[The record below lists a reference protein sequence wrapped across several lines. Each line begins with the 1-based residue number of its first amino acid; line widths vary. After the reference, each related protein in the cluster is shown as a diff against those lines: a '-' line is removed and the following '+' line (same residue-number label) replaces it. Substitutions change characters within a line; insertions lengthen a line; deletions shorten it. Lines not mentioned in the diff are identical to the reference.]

1 MSFFFVMILRPP
13 ISTRTDTLF
22 PYTTLFRSTFNGLYV
37 VDPLSHLL
45 KIASYIAVALVLV
58 YGRDYAEEHEVL
70 ENGGEFYSLTLL
82 TLLGQMVMISAGNL
96 VTVYL
101 GIELMSFA
109 LYALD
114 RKRTRLNSSH

>member
-1 MSFFFVMILRPP
+1 MQSPFQLALATPEILLLILAAVVLLVDAFGKSAQRRV
-13 ISTRTDTLF
+13 TFALTLVSLLIL
-22 PYTTLFRSTFNGLYV
+22 TLVSLWQWSAGVHGDTFNGLYV

-82 TLLGQMVMISAGNL
+82 
-96 VTVYL
+96 
-101 GIELMSFA
+101 
-109 LYALD
+109 D
-114 RKRTRLNSSH
+114 RKSVG